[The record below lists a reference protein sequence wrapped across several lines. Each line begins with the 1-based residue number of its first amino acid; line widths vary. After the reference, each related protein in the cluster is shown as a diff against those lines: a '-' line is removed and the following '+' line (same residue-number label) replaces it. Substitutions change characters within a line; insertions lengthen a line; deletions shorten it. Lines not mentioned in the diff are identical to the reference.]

1 MVPFYLS
8 NTDEWL
14 IAWFL
19 LAKGSSAGAP
29 LQRQY
34 VNMSI

>member
-1 MVPFYLS
+1 LL
-8 NTDEWL
+8 NTDELL

-19 LAKGSSAGAP
+19 LARGSSAGAP

-34 VNMSI
+34 VDL